1 MKTIDQKIKDRLKG
15 ISDPNAYEM
24 WLKNLDFN
32 MDGDTLHVKAPAA
45 FSMTM
50 VRELFSEQISKVS
63 QEIHTK
69 EVKVLFEFDKSHS
82 GNQAQIPEKI
92 PTDFPVENESS
103 IEKAHKNL
111 KTKTNPT
118 YFEIEPQTDLK
129 LNPKFTFNTFVIG
142 KNNQFACAAAKAVIQ
157 SPGVTYN
164 PLFIYGNT
172 GLGKTHLMQAI
183 GHGVKEQDRKKKVV
197 YLSCEEFTNLMI
209 EAIQKGTMP
218 AFRAR
223 FRKVDILM
231 VDDVQFLAKKEQTQ
245 EEFFNTFNA
254 LYNEHKQIVLSSDF
268 QPKDLMN
275 LQQRLV
281 SRFEWGLVT
290 DIQPPSYETRVSI
303 LNKKCELS
311 NLHIPEEVIYFL
323 SENIVDNVR
332 QMEGALNRV
341 YTYSRLVGKTLT
353 VDLTR
358 EFLKDLIKTEKTKRI
373 TVDQIQNQV
382 VKFYNIT
389 LIQLQGPKRLKNY
402 ALPRQV
408 AMYLSRSLTDLSL
421 PEIGMA
427 FGGRDHTTVLHA
439 YRKIEG
445 QIQSDKRLRQEVDS
459 LNQVIVPN

>member
-82 GNQAQIPEKI
+82 GNQAQISEKI